1 MTASISMLRGGFR
14 SLLTTLVPLVL
25 VGSAAGQPGL
35 PDSVLNVDDVV
46 RAVLADNPL
55 LRASSLKADAL
66 QETISV
72 EKRLEDPLLAVAVSP
87 RPIHTA
93 RGAQRSQW
101 RLEQTVPFPG
111 KRKLRGEVA
120 SLRFRTAEMEAAA
133 LANDAVLQARQVYAN
148 LFALQERL
156 RFISAFRSEVE
167 RFEEAAATQYE
178 VGRGHQQALLRA
190 QLEKNTLSQ
199 RQLSLRAE
207 RQREAG
213 ALARL
218 VNRADLAEGLFQVSR
233 PLDLERVPDNAS
245 PEAAIESRPD
255 LHALRTA
262 GERADKAAALAKK
275 QSWPDLN
282 LSIVYTDIVK
292 SSPPANPDGVDAIAV
307 GAGVRIPIWRGP
319 MRARIQEQRIVRQQ
333 IEAQLEALETAIN
346 TEFADLLRRIAISS
360 ENLALLEQGLIRQA
374 EITRDATLSAYTTGQ
389 AGFIDLLD
397 AERALYSLRMEETM
411 VRSDLH
417 HAVAELL
424 WSLGRDVNY

>member
-1 MTASISMLRGGFR
+1 MTTILFRGGFR
-14 SLLTTLVPLVL
+14 SLLATLIPLVL
-25 VGSAAGQPGL
+25 VGSAAGQSTV
-35 PDSVLNVDDVV
+35 PDSVLHVEDVV
-46 RAVLADNPL
+46 RSVLADNPL
-55 LRASSLKADAL
+55 LRASTLKADAL
-66 QETISV
+66 QQTISV
-72 EKRLEDPLLAVAVSP
+72 EKRLDDPLFAVAVSP

-101 RLEQTVPFPG
+101 RIEQTIPFPG

-120 SLRFRTAEMEAAA
+120 SLRFRTAEMESAA
-133 LANDAVLQARQVYAN
+133 LANDAVLHTRQVYAN

-156 RFISAFRSEVE
+156 RIVSAFRSEVQ

-178 VGRGHQQALLRA
+178 VGRGHQQAILRA

-199 RQLSLRAE
+199 RGLSLRAE
-207 RQREAG
+207 RQREAA

-218 VNRADLAEGLFQVSR
+218 VNRPDLAEGLFRVSR

-255 LHALRTA
+255 LIALRTA
-262 GERADKAAALAKK
+262 GERADKAAALAQK

-282 LSIVYTDIVK
+282 LSVIYTDIVK

-319 MRARIQEQRIVRQQ
+319 IRARIQEQRIVGQQ
-333 IEAQLEALETAIN
+333 IDAQLEALQTAIS
-346 TEFADLLRRIAISS
+346 TEFADLVSRITISS
-360 ENLALLEQGLIRQA
+360 ENLTLLEQGLIRQA

-397 AERALYSLRMEETM
+397 AERALYSLRMEETT
-411 VRSDLH
+411 VRSQLH

-424 WSLGRDVNY
+424 WSLGRDINY